1 MELVVFCFILQLL
14 QIDLLIKTFKKNNK
28 SNVKTTSIIR
38 TNDWVKFSTEEIKG
52 VSYNFSLRHPPSW
65 IQRGSIDGGGVSAIP
80 FCKKNEY
87 FKNYKE
93 TLGKDPGRCIQKEVA
108 KTLVIKSFMSSS
120 EKNYKNKKVKEIKID
135 GYQGKKISG
144 MIKES
149 GQKIIKV
156 TLSDSDNDHFEFKM
170 MVNNKKDKL
179 IFNQILETLEI
190 NNF

>member
-1 MELVVFCFILQLL
+1 
-14 QIDLLIKTFKKNNK
+14 
-28 SNVKTTSIIR
+28 
-38 TNDWVKFSTEEIKG
+38 
-52 VSYNFSLRHPPSW
+52 
-65 IQRGSIDGGGVSAIP
+65 
-80 FCKKNEY
+80 
-87 FKNYKE
+87 
-93 TLGKDPGRCIQKEVA
+93 
-108 KTLVIKSFMSSS
+108 MSSS